1 MGFIELLL
9 VILIILALLGGVFGG
24 PSVRVPG
31 LGIGGLL
38 VVILVVLLITNT
50 S

>member
-1 MGFIELLL
+1 MGFIEILLI
-9 VILIILALLGGVFGG
+9 VLIILALLGGVFGG

-38 VVILVVLLITNT
+38 VVILIIVLITKV
-50 S
+50 